1 MTMGLTN
8 AFVTF
13 QRCMSKVLDGFLDKF
28 ALVYLDDILIYSE
41 NEEDHKPHVKTEVD
55 RLRRNKI
62 FNFTKEKFQI
72 LISFNFEL
80 S

>member
-41 NEEDHKPHVKTEVD
+41 NEEDHK
-55 RLRRNKI
+55 RRSRS
-62 FNFTKEKFQI
+62 TSKE
-72 LISFNFEL
+72 
-80 S
+80 